1 MDPLLPQFSRRHQGK
16 MSTDHG
22 AKVTSPALKS
32 NRLAT
37 AYRRYLS
44 SSDSAAFAW
53 EVDEHYSQFTLLT
66 LLRRGEP
73 ETRRAAALA
82 LGILGNE
89 HSISPLARVLNDPDR
104 GVRLAADDSFR
115 AILLRNCASLHQQ
128 HLLRVMHINDG
139 GEYQKAISLAEDLV
153 AQAPRFAEA
162 HHQLAICWHGVGDH
176 FQAEGVYRACL
187 WYCRFHYPAWQGL
200 ARCRIE
206 LNDNP
211 GALMALRRALSI
223 CPDLES
229 VRPQIRTLRRKMRR
243 ADS

>member
-1 MDPLLPQFSRRHQGK
+1 M
-16 MSTDHG
+16 
-22 AKVTSPALKS
+22 TSPALKS

-44 SSDSAAFAW
+44 SADSAAFAW
-53 EVDEHYSQFTLLT
+53 EVDDHYSQFTLLT
-66 LLRRGEP
+66 LLSRGEF

-82 LGILGNE
+82 LGIVGNRQ
-89 HSISPLARVLNDPDR
+89 SISPLARALNDPDR

-115 AILLRNCASLHQQ
+115 ALLLRDCASSHHQN
-128 HLLRVMHINDG
+128 LLRVMHLNDG
-139 GEYQKAISLAEDLV
+139 GEYQNAISFAEGLV

-162 HHQLAICWHGVGDH
+162 HHQLAICWHGMGDH

-206 LNDNP
+206 LNDNV

-223 CPDLES
+223 CPDLEA
-229 VRPQIRTLRRKMRR
+229 VRLQIQTLCRKMRR

>member
-1 MDPLLPQFSRRHQGK
+1 LVSRRHQGK
-16 MSTDHG
+16 KSTDHG

-44 SSDSAAFAW
+44 SSDSATFAW
-53 EVDEHYSQFTLLT
+53 EVDEHYSQSTLLT
-66 LLRRGEP
+66 LLGRGET
-73 ETRRAAALA
+73 ETRRASALA
-82 LGILGNE
+82 LGILGNQK
-89 HSISPLARVLNDPDR
+89 SISLLARALKDVDR

-115 AILLRNCASLHQQ
+115 TILLRDCAPVHHQ
-128 HLLRVMHINDG
+128 HLLRVMHLNDG
-139 GEYQKAISLAEDLV
+139 GEYQVAISLAEDLV
-153 AQAPRFAEA
+153 LKVPRFAEG
-162 HHQLAICWHGVGDH
+162 HHQLAICWHGMGNY

-187 WYCRFHYPAWQGL
+187 WFCRFHYPAWQGL

-206 LNDNP
+206 LDDNA
-211 GALMALRRALSI
+211 GALMALRRALDI

-229 VRPQIRTLRRKMRR
+229 VRMQIRTLRRKMRR

>member
-1 MDPLLPQFSRRHQGK
+1 MDSLLPWFSRRHQGK
-16 MSTDHG
+16 ISTDHG

-44 SSDSAAFAW
+44 SADSASFAW

-66 LLRRGEP
+66 LLSRGEH

-82 LGILGNE
+82 LGIVGNQQ
-89 HSISPLARVLNDPDR
+89 SISPLARALNDSDR

-115 AILLRNCASLHQQ
+115 AILLRDCASLHHQN
-128 HLLRVMHINDG
+128 LLRVMHLNDG
-139 GEYQKAISLAEDLV
+139 GEYQHAISLAEELV

-162 HHQLAICWHGVGDH
+162 HHQLAICWHGMGDH

-206 LNDNP
+206 LNDNS

-229 VRPQIRTLRRKMRR
+229 VRLQIRTLRRKMRR

>member
-1 MDPLLPQFSRRHQGK
+1 MI
-16 MSTDHG
+16 STDHG

-44 SSDSAAFAW
+44 TADSATFAW
-53 EVDEHYSQFTLLT
+53 EVDEHYSQLTLLT
-66 LLRRGEP
+66 LLSRGES

-82 LGILGNE
+82 LGILGNKRA
-89 HSISPLARVLNDPDR
+89 ISSLARALNDKDR
-104 GVRLAADDSFR
+104 GVRLSADDSFR
-115 AILLRNCASLHQQ
+115 AILLRDCAPVHHQY
-128 HLLRVMHINDG
+128 LLRVMHFNDG
-139 GEYQKAISLAEDLV
+139 GEYQDAFSLAEELV
-153 AQAPRFAEA
+153 SLNPRFAEA
-162 HHQLAICWHGVGDH
+162 QHQLAISWHGMGNH

-187 WYCRFHYPAWQGL
+187 WHCRFHYPAWQGM

-206 LNDNP
+206 LGDDA
-211 GALMALRRALSI
+211 GALMALRRALDI

-229 VRPQIRTLRRKMRR
+229 VRLQIRTLRRKMRR

>member
-1 MDPLLPQFSRRHQGK
+1 MDSLLPQFSRRHQGK

-176 FQAEGVYRACL
+176 FQAEGGYRACL

-229 VRPQIRTLRRKMRR
+229 VRLQIRTLRRKMRR

>member
-1 MDPLLPQFSRRHQGK
+1 MFSRRHQGK
-16 MSTDHG
+16 TSTEHG
-22 AKVTSPALKS
+22 AKVSSPALKS

-44 SSDSAAFAW
+44 TSDSAAFAW
-53 EVDEHYSQFTLLT
+53 DVDDHYSQVTLLT
-66 LLRRGEP
+66 LLNRGEL

-82 LGILGNE
+82 LGILGNQQAV
-89 HSISPLARVLNDPDR
+89 SPLARALNDSDR
-104 GVRLAADDSFR
+104 GVRIAADDSFR
-115 AILLRNCASLHQQ
+115 AILLRDCSSVQNQQ
-128 HLLRVMHINDG
+128 LLRVMHLNDG
-139 GEYQKAISLAEDLV
+139 GEYHAAIGLAEDLV
-153 AQAPRFAEA
+153 ARRPTFAEA
-162 HHQLAICWHGVGDH
+162 QHQLAICWHGIGDH

-206 LNDNP
+206 LGDNA

-229 VRPQIRTLRRKMRR
+229 VRMQIRNLRRKMRR